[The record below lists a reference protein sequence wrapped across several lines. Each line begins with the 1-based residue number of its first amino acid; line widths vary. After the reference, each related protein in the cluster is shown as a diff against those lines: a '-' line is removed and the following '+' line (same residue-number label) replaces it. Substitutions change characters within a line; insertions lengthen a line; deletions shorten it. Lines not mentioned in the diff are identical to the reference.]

1 MSKPLTSVNMVIR
14 VVFLVLLGLL
24 ILGGLGG
31 FVILIYLPVLGW
43 IIWRLMDRTAELEAK
58 VAALEGHPIVKKE
71 NQ

>member
-58 VAALEGHPIVKKE
+58 VAALEGHPTVKKE